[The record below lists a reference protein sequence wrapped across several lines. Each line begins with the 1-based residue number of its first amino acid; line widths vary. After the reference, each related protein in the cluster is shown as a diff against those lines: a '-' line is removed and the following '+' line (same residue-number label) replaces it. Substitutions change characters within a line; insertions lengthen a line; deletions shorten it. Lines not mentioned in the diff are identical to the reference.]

1 MVVRS
6 LLKNILP
13 LAAVGLGIAFL
24 YNIINKPGAASDSAG
39 ALGQTLFS
47 VGSGLGS
54 VGGGIQ
60 DLLTGVGAGSAKLL
74 DPLFS
79 LKTLF
84 YGGDSPSAIFQE
96 NADTASNTTITD
108 PVVNTASDQPGVTP
122 TSPAGSTVTH
132 SSGGG
137 GGSYTSSQ
145 TTTTASGTTGPGAGG
160 FSQTTTSSSPS
171 SSSYTSRASGRST
184 RYG

>member
-1 MVVRS
+1 MVVKS

-13 LAAVGLGIAFL
+13 IAAVGLGLAFV
-24 YNIINKPGAASDSAG
+24 YNILNKPGAASESAG
-39 ALGQTLFS
+39 ALGQTFFS
-47 VGSGLGS
+47 IGSGLGS
-54 VGGGIQ
+54 VGGGIN
-60 DLLTGVGAGSAKLL
+60 DFLTGIGTGSAKLL
-74 DPLFS
+74 DPLFT

-84 YGGDSPSAIFQE
+84 YGDNSPDVIFQE
-96 NADTASNTTITD
+96 NADTASNTTMTD

-132 SSGGG
+132 G
-137 GGSYTSSQ
+137 YTSTQ
-145 TTTTASGTTGPGAGG
+145 NAPTPGGLSPSS
-160 FSQTTTSSSPS
+160 FSQTTTSSTPS

>member
-1 MVVRS
+1 MVVGS
-6 LLKNILP
+6 LLTKILP
-13 LAAVGLGIAFL
+13 IAAVGLGLAFV

-96 NADTASNTTITD
+96 NADTASNTTVTD

-122 TSPAGSTVTH
+122 TSPAGATVTH
-132 SSGGG
+132 SSGG

>member
-96 NADTASNTTITD
+96 NADTASNTTVTD

-122 TSPAGSTVTH
+122 TSPAGATVTH
-132 SSGGG
+132 SSGG

>member
-1 MVVRS
+1 MVVAS
-6 LLKNILP
+6 LLTKILP
-13 LAAVGLGIAFL
+13 IAAVGLGLAFV
-24 YNIINKPGAASDSAG
+24 YNIINKPGAASESAG

-84 YGGDSPSAIFQE
+84 YGDNYPDAIFQE
-96 NADTASNTTITD
+96 NADTASNTTRTD

-132 SSGGG
+132 SSGGR
-137 GGSYTSSQ
+137 YTSAQ

-171 SSSYTSRASGRST
+171 SSSYTSRAAGRST

>member
-1 MVVRS
+1 MVVGS

-13 LAAVGLGIAFL
+13 IAAVGLGIAFL

-47 VGSGLGS
+47 VGGGLGS

-84 YGGDSPSAIFQE
+84 YGDNSPDAIFQE
-96 NADTASNTTITD
+96 NADTASNTTLTD

-137 GGSYTSSQ
+137 YTSSQ
-145 TTTTASGTTGPGAGG
+145 NATTPGGLSPGG
-160 FSQTTTSSSPS
+160 FTQTTTSSAPS
-171 SSSYTSRASGRST
+171 SSSYTSRATGRST

>member
-1 MVVRS
+1 MVITSV
-6 LLKNILP
+6 LTKILP
-13 LAAVGLGIAFL
+13 IAAVGLGIAFL
-24 YNIINKPGAASDSAG
+24 YNVINKPGQASESAG

-47 VGSGLGS
+47 VGGGLGS
-54 VGGGIQ
+54 IGGGIN
-60 DLLTGVGAGSAKLL
+60 DFLSGIGTGSAKLL
-74 DPLFS
+74 DPLFT

-84 YGGDSPSAIFQE
+84 FGDDAISTILQE
-96 NADTASNTTITD
+96 NADTASNTTVID

-122 TSPAGSTVTH
+122 SSPATSTVTH
-132 SSGGG
+132 SSGGSG
-137 GGSYTSSQ
+137 YTSSQ

-171 SSSYTSRASGRST
+171 SSSYSSRAAGRST

>member
-1 MVVRS
+1 MVITSV
-6 LLKNILP
+6 LTKVIP
-13 LAAVGLGIAFL
+13 IAAIGIGLAFL
-24 YNIINKPGAASDSAG
+24 YNILQKPGAASESAG
-39 ALGQTLFS
+39 ALGQTFFS
-47 VGSGLGS
+47 IGSGLGS

-60 DLLTGVGAGSAKLL
+60 DFLTGIGTGSAKLL
-74 DPLFS
+74 NPLFT

-84 YGGDSPSAIFQE
+84 YGDDSPSTIFQE

-132 SSGGG
+132 SSGG
-137 GGSYTSSQ
+137 SYTSAQ
-145 TTTTASGTTGPGAGG
+145 TTTTASGTTGPGASG
-160 FSQTTTSSSPS
+160 FSQTTTSSAPS